1 MFTSYWSIGFATTE
15 IISNQTKKT
24 FGVSFILATV
34 PALLLTFLLSNGF
47 MEYMKLAGGAVAV
60 IISLMVIPT
69 YLISVRGQKTSIP
82 AVIIV
87 FVMYIVM
94 AVGSLISV

>member
-1 MFTSYWSIGFATTE
+1 
-15 IISNQTKKT
+15 
-24 FGVSFILATV
+24 
-34 PALLLTFLLSNGF
+34 